1 MTFPASDIPRQARE
15 LYSKNYL
22 RLISDIN
29 YKPVPLVT
37 TMDRKDDPLD
47 MTYSVLRSVS
57 PIHIQYLD
65 NIDVF
70 ASMSISIMQGN
81 KLWGLVSCHHDG
93 PLFVPYKQRVL
104 SEILGHIFSAKL
116 SSMERVERE
125 RRAAQKSLLIEKI
138 SSQLNGVIKADDI
151 LFGYNEVAMKALS
164 ADGLLIHTSKKTKGF
179 GAIPDKATTERFL
192 DFLRE
197 NMGEDVVY
205 SRDTHNYLKQRGL
218 DIEIAGGF
226 LAAPIGLKGQDVAV
240 WLRRAKTQKT
250 SWAGNPEK
258 PIEKT
263 KAGYRLTP
271 RSSFELWQTETM
283 GKSIAWTGADID
295 AAHSIAQIIL
305 EHEKIYA
312 ERANNAKT
320 EFLSHMSHELRTP
333 LGAVTGIAQILED
346 DKNLNEK
353 QRRLV
358 KTLGVSSRSLLA
370 LLNDLL
376 DIAKIEAGEVSF
388 EVTEFDLDE
397 LLEDLRSLMSVK
409 ANEKNID
416 LNISYDRHYRY
427 SLCGDINRIRQ
438 ILMNLVNNAI
448 KFTEQGYVN
457 VVVTQSG
464 ERGEDQVILKF
475 DVIDSG
481 VGIDDSKLDTI
492 FQRFMQEDSSITR
505 KFGGTGLGLAIC
517 KNLAALMDGE
527 ITVTS
532 KKGMGSK
539 FTLELPIRY
548 VEKKKAA
555 SSGKIRKLNKS
566 KKKKQPPIKTLLVE
580 DYEGNIVTI
589 THFLQKRF
597 YDMHI
602 AKNGHDAIQMMDENE
617 YDIIIMDMQ
626 MPIMDGVTATKIIR
640 DREKAGE
647 KAYTPILG
655 MTANALKEDREK
667 CLNAGMDDYLPKPV
681 QLEELDKRLR
691 SLVKRK
697 KSEKEA

>member
-1 MTFPASDIPRQARE
+1 M
-15 LYSKNYL
+15 
-22 RLISDIN
+22 
-29 YKPVPLVT
+29 
-37 TMDRKDDPLD
+37 
-47 MTYSVLRSVS
+47 
-57 PIHIQYLD
+57 
-65 NIDVF
+65 
-70 ASMSISIMQGN
+70 
-81 KLWGLVSCHHDG
+81 
-93 PLFVPYKQRVL
+93 
-104 SEILGHIFSAKL
+104 
-116 SSMERVERE
+116 
-125 RRAAQKSLLIEKI
+125 
-138 SSQLNGVIKADDI
+138 
-151 LFGYNEVAMKALS
+151 
-164 ADGLLIHTSKKTKGF
+164 
-179 GAIPDKATTERFL
+179 
-192 DFLRE
+192 
-197 NMGEDVVY
+197 
-205 SRDTHNYLKQRGL
+205 
-218 DIEIAGGF
+218 
-226 LAAPIGLKGQDVAV
+226 
-240 WLRRAKTQKT
+240 
-250 SWAGNPEK
+250 
-258 PIEKT
+258 
-263 KAGYRLTP
+263 
-271 RSSFELWQTETM
+271 
-283 GKSIAWTGADID
+283 
-295 AAHSIAQIIL
+295 
-305 EHEKIYA
+305 
-312 ERANNAKT
+312 
-320 EFLSHMSHELRTP
+320 
-333 LGAVTGIAQILED
+333 
-346 DKNLNEK
+346 
-353 QRRLV
+353 
-358 KTLGVSSRSLLA
+358 
-370 LLNDLL
+370 
-376 DIAKIEAGEVSF
+376 
-388 EVTEFDLDE
+388 
-397 LLEDLRSLMSVK
+397 
-409 ANEKNID
+409 
-416 LNISYDRHYRY
+416 
-427 SLCGDINRIRQ
+427 
-438 ILMNLVNNAI
+438 
-448 KFTEQGYVN
+448 
-457 VVVTQSG
+457 TQSG